1 MSKNYDPMSKS
12 KFMGKREAQIPL
24 RITPKLIESST
35 YIMERD
41 RNCGY
46 QARARYEAAKKWA
59 DAKENGSYVCMGISG
74 AFTPV
79 GLGGLVADLTEIG
92 AVDFIVTTGANLYH
106 DLHFAFGLPVR
117 HGSHK
122 VDDNKLRK
130 DRKTR
135 IYTQFIDS
143 DYTLKAQD
151 MLIQDFSKRVLP
163 KLNQP
168 FSSAE
173 YSYGLGKEMLNDK
186 SDVVDK
192 KGSMLIRAA
201 EHEMPII
208 LDSNS
213 NHSIGMNLARLSRK
227 GYKADM
233 SPTRDILQ
241 TAALSMKTQPQ
252 LNMFFGEGG
261 PRNFIQTTAPT
272 ACEIFGIPF
281 KGSDFCIRFTTAD
294 ETYGALSGSSQ
305 NEAVSWGK
313 YGETG
318 REIEVRGDYTLS
330 AQLVAGYVAGRIK
343 KQPSRLMGKLDEITD
358 EFFENI
364 DKNESRVERMQ
375 NRLRRNLP
383 DVVRNEIKA
392 RKKAGYEFD

>member
-1 MSKNYDPMSKS
+1 MSKNHDPISKS

-24 RITPKLIESST
+24 RITPELIESST
-35 YIMERD
+35 YMIERD
-41 RNCGY
+41 RDCGY

-59 DAKENGSYVCMGISG
+59 EAKENGNYVCMGISG

-79 GLGGLVADLTEIG
+79 GLGGLIADLTEMG
-92 AVDFIVTTGANLYH
+92 AIDFITTTGANLYH

-117 HGSHK
+117 HGSHR

-130 DRKTR
+130 DKTTR
-135 IYTQFIDS
+135 IYTQFIHN

-151 MLIQDFSKRVLP
+151 MLIQDFSRRVLP

-173 YSYGLGKEMLNDK
+173 FLYGLGKEMLNDK
-186 SDVVDK
+186 SVVVDK

-201 EHEMPII
+201 EHGMPIF

-213 NHSIGMNLARLSRK
+213 NHSLGMNLARLSLK
-227 GYKADM
+227 GYKADI
-233 SPTRDILQ
+233 SPTKDILQ
-241 TAALSMKTQPQ
+241 AAALSMKTQPQ
-252 LNMFFGEGG
+252 LNIFFGEGG

-281 KGSDFCIRFTTAD
+281 EGSDFCIRFTTAD
-294 ETYGALSGSSQ
+294 ETSGALSGSSQ

-313 YGETG
+313 YEETG

-330 AQLVAGYVAGRIK
+330 VQSVTGYVAGK
-343 KQPSRLMGKLDEITD
+343 VNKQPSRLMSKLGEITN
-358 EFFENI
+358 EFIEKI
-364 DKNESRVERMQ
+364 DKNRSRVEKMQ
-375 NRLRRNLP
+375 NRLRKDLP
-383 DVVRNEIKA
+383 DVVMHEIEA
-392 RKKAGYEFD
+392 RKKAGYKFN